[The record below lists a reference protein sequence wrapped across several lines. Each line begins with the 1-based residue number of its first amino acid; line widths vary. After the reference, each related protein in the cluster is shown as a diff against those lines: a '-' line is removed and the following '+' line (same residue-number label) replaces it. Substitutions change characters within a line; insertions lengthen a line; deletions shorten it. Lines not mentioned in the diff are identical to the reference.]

1 MQNTKVKQG
10 QSFIDIICQATGSL
24 DNVISE
30 TIVNNKS
37 ITDDL
42 MIGEEIFT
50 QKEIDSEVINALSR
64 KNPST
69 NAPAEML
76 GENLEGIGNWIINL
90 DFIVS

>member
-10 QSFIDIICQATGSL
+10 QSFLDIICQATGSL

-30 TIVNNKS
+30 AIVNNKS

-50 QKEIDSEVINALSR
+50 QKEIDSEVIKILSR

-69 NAPAEML
+69 NGTVEML

>member
-1 MQNTKVKQG
+1 MQNTRVKQG

-30 TIVNNKS
+30 AIVNKKS

-50 QKEIDSEVINALSR
+50 QKEIDSEVIKILSR

-69 NAPAEML
+69 NGTVEML

>member
-30 TIVNNKS
+30 AIVNKKS

-50 QKEIDSEVINALSR
+50 QKEIDSEVIKILSR

-69 NAPAEML
+69 NGTVEML
-76 GENLEGIGNWIINL
+76 GEYLEGIGNWIINL

>member
-30 TIVNNKS
+30 AIVNKKS
-37 ITDDL
+37 ITDNL
-42 MIGEEIFT
+42 LIGEEIFT
-50 QKEIDSEVINALSR
+50 QKEIDSEVIKILSR

-69 NAPAEML
+69 NGTVEML

>member
-24 DNVISE
+24 NNVISE
-30 TIVNNKS
+30 AIVNKKS

-50 QKEIDSEVINALSR
+50 QKEIDSEVIKILSR

-69 NAPAEML
+69 NGTVEML

>member
-30 TIVNNKS
+30 AIVNKKS

-50 QKEIDSEVINALSR
+50 QKEIDSEVIKILSR

-69 NAPAEML
+69 NGTVEML